1 MASTEKP
8 LLVGWNELVFYSG
21 DEFKVV
27 LLYRLANAIT
37 EL

>member
-1 MASTEKP
+1 MASSEKA
-8 LLVGWNELVFYSG
+8 LLVGWCEMVFYSG

-27 LLYRLANAIT
+27 LLYRLGNAIT